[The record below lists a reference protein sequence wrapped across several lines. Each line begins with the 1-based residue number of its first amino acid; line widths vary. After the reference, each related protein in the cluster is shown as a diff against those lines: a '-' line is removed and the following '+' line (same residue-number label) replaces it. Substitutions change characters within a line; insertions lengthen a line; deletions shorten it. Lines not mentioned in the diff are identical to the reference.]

1 MAIYNNTRNRLMDI
15 QKGKKE
21 SDLFPVLKEL
31 FRSKQYN
38 DVEITH
44 GKDEYGKDLVFSEFD
59 TKLGEKEWLAMVVK
73 NKNADMK
80 AFEEGGEILRQV
92 KLAFD
97 YPYTNNKGEDIYINK
112 VIVVVNGTISNQAKN
127 VMQKTLLPNQR
138 NNIFIW
144 NYQKLET
151 EIEENIKDLFL
162 SGETGSQVDFI
173 LSTYRKNLEEK
184 LVKLD
189 NAQELFSGLSI
200 TQINDIFVNVRV
212 ANQK

>member
-1 MAIYNNTRNRLMDI
+1 MQKFNNVKSRLMEI
-15 QKGKKE
+15 QQNRTE
-21 SDLFPVLKEL
+21 QDLFPVLQQLLVAKE
-31 FRSKQYN
+31 Y
-38 DVEITH
+38 DDGEITH
-44 GKDEYGKDLVFSEFD
+44 GPNEYGKDLVFSEFD

-151 EIEENIKDLFL
+151 EIEENIKD
-162 SGETGSQVDFI
+162 
-173 LSTYRKNLEEK
+173 
-184 LVKLD
+184 
-189 NAQELFSGLSI
+189 
-200 TQINDIFVNVRV
+200 
-212 ANQK
+212 